1 MSPSVLVA
9 SILGGVMGVLAL
21 LLAWVVFRGG
31 PKQ

>member
-9 SILGGVMGVLAL
+9 SILGTVMVVMAC

-31 PKQ
+31 PKR